1 MYILCNQNTNVN
13 QIEKLFI
20 TPGDGG
26 MLLTV
31 QLVLLH
37 FIIAG

>member
-1 MYILCNQNTNVN
+1 MYILCNQNTYVN

-31 QLVLLH
+31 QLVLCILL
-37 FIIAG
+37 